1 MDAGST
7 QRWLG
12 QALFEHWDVCVVVRA
27 AHFKDTA
34 GLANSYFGANL
45 LLQVLNKLVAQLSSQ
60 AKKAGA
66 FFSMSMSPLSCLFSS
81 SSCLMR

>member
-12 QALFEHWDVCVVVRA
+12 QSLLEHCDVCVVARA
-27 AHFKDTA
+27 DFKDTA

-45 LLQVLNKLVAQLSSQ
+45 LLQVFNKLVAHLNSR
-60 AKKAGA
+60 AKKADA
-66 FFSMSMSPLSCLFSS
+66 FFSMSMSRLSCLFSS

>member
-12 QALFEHWDVCVVVRA
+12 QALFEHCDVCVVAGA
-27 AHFKDTA
+27 ADFKDSA
-34 GLANSYFGANL
+34 GLANSDFGASL
-45 LLQVLNKLVAQLSSQ
+45 LLQVFNKLVAHLSSR
-60 AKKAGA
+60 AKKADA
-66 FFSMSMSPLSCLFSS
+66 FFSMSMSRLSCLFSS